1 MPFWRFRL
9 TCPRDYM
16 SPTHT
21 CTQHTHAP
29 DTHLHPRH
37 TCTPTHLHP
46 THTCT
51 RHTHAPNTNFKNF
64 SKKFKKKSK
73 FPVKPKHI
81 FSHIV
86 WMCQKSSTAT
96 SEITVML
103 DVGYLIS
110 KILGSPPAPLPSS
123 GCMCV
128 LGACVSQV
136 HVCVG
141 CKCVGVYVCV
151 GCKCVS
157 DTSVL
162 GCICVSDTCVF
173 WMQVCVECKCVS
185 GTCNLGD
192 M

>member
-1 MPFWRFRL
+1 
-9 TCPRDYM
+9 
-16 SPTHT
+16 
-21 CTQHTHAP
+21 
-29 DTHLHPRH
+29 
-37 TCTPTHLHP
+37 
-46 THTCT
+46 
-51 RHTHAPNTNFKNF
+51 
-64 SKKFKKKSK
+64 
-73 FPVKPKHI
+73 
-81 FSHIV
+81 
-86 WMCQKSSTAT
+86 MCHKSSTAT

-162 GCICVSDTCVF
+162 GCICVC
-173 WMQVCVECKCVS
+173 QIHVCVGCKCVS
-185 GTCNLGD
+185 SASVCRGHVILGTCKPESAGIQ
-192 M
+192 